1 MGGNAMKTKMLKIPV
16 FILAVVLLALSITA
30 CSASGKTFTVES
42 IQTKNVGFAGMTSS
56 GLSSQDIVLVGK
68 IGSKTYEIRLN
79 GAFENYTVNSF
90 SGQYKETSVLAF
102 DPDIASLS
110 LKLKDAE
117 GNITDLSVAPGDK
130 FAAEVRDGKAVLFL
144 PEE

>member
-1 MGGNAMKTKMLKIPV
+1 MKTKTLQIPA
-16 FILAVVLLALSITA
+16 FILAVVLLALSIAA
-30 CSASGKTFTVES
+30 CSSSGKTFTVGS

-68 IGSKTYEIRLN
+68 IGSKTYEIPLDY
-79 GAFENYTVNSF
+79 AFENYTVNSF
-90 SGQYKETSVLAF
+90 TGQYKETSVLAF

-117 GNITDLSVAPGDK
+117 GSITDVTVAPGDK

-144 PEE
+144 PGE